1 MATKECK
8 HLRRLAIPVPPGF
21 DGHNGT
27 VTELALLVLVVAVL
41 FWRAVNRERRDYARF
56 KRLRS
61 TLARQRVLRRWLVE
75 SVAVMGGLSLVTLLG
90 AWHLLGP
97 AADDA
102 IDRLPALAAG
112 RDWLATPLGAS
123 VGIAA
128 AALLVAF
135 LVIPL
140 FLVRG
145 SLDEVPAL
153 GDIRALLPRTRGEL
167 PYGAGLGLS
176 AGVFEELLF
185 RLALPALLFAVVGD
199 GLLAFG
205 LAAVLFGFL
214 HLYQGPTG
222 ILLAVVLGV
231 VFTALYLV
239 TGTILVPIAL
249 HVLVDLRSLVLI
261 PIALGGVLKPGP
273 HPGPVGA

>member
-1 MATKECK
+1 M
-8 HLRRLAIPVPPGF
+8 
-21 DGHNGT
+21 
-27 VTELALLVLVVAVL
+27 TELALLVLVVAVL

-61 TLARQRVLRRWLVE
+61 TLARQRVLRRWLIE
-75 SVAVMGGLSLVTLLG
+75 SVAVMGGLSLVAILG
-90 AWHLLGP
+90 GAHLLGP
-97 AADDA
+97 VADDA
-102 IDRLPALAAG
+102 VAEFGLLGMTRA
-112 RDWLATPLGAS
+112 WLATPLGA
-123 VGIAA
+123 GIAIGA
-128 AALLVAF
+128 AVLLVAF
-135 LVIPL
+135 LVVPL

-185 RLALPALLFAVVGD
+185 RLGLPALLFAVVGD
-199 GLLAFG
+199 GVLAFA

-222 ILLAVVLGV
+222 IILAVVLGF
-231 VFTALYLV
+231 VFTTIYLA
-239 TGTILVPIAL
+239 TGSILVPIAL

-261 PIALGGVLKPGP
+261 PITLGGVLKAGP
-273 HPGPVGA
+273 RPGPVGA